1 MTRSKLYYQ
10 PKSRPNEDEIIDKL
24 LDLYEAHPVYGYR
37 RMTANL
43 KLQGIIINRK
53 KVRSLMKRLNL
64 KAIYPGP
71 NTSIRNHAEMV
82 HPYLLNASLG

>member
-43 KLQGIIINRK
+43 KLQGIIINSSYAREEKLDKIVTIDDYNSINK
-53 KVRSLMKRLNL
+53 KLSGCTRL
-64 KAIYPGP
+64 
-71 NTSIRNHAEMV
+71 
-82 HPYLLNASLG
+82 